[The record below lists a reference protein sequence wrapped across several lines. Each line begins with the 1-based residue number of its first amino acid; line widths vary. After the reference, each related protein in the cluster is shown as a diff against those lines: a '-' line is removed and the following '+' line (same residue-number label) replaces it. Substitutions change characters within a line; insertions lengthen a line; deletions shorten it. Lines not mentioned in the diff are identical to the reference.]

1 MAQIQPDVIKR
12 SVTRDESEQAGMS
25 HYWIAPLSFG
35 AGAGLVSL
43 PYEPPAYWT
52 RERDL
57 ALRDA
62 YRRGAQWASAVNI
75 AVTRVT
81 VSGYELDGDVGLR
94 VRRARELIG
103 SGWIDAV
110 QKLAMDYVTT
120 DNGGFWEIVRATQ
133 AYGSRALGIVPLS
146 SLRCIRTGD
155 PDMPVIYVDRLGH
168 YHEMK
173 AHQVVSF
180 SDMPDDDYF
189 GVGLSA
195 TSRAW
200 DAIYEDM
207 AVSAYF
213 KEKATGRRPLALYF
227 MSGMG
232 DNAIE
237 QTLKTAQEDASRR
250 GMLSFM
256 GAAIKGNPNNVPLS
270 LVTVPLASLP
280 DNFDQV
286 KHEELSDIKFAAA
299 LGIDPSDLNPRLIG
313 NRQLGAGSQAQ
324 VLDDKQDSK
333 GLIGLRQKIA
343 AFLNDTETWH
353 PLPGGVTF
361 AWSERDLK
369 DQQAKAGIAQ
379 TRAATRAAQIASG
392 EITPDEARQL
402 AVDAGDIPQSFIP
415 VDKTDEETLT
425 DEDKADSGQLPEATP
440 AEQPEPAVQRT
451 QGTPMPSNVQPSVKL
466 AELNAPL
473 HQIIAVGG
481 VHTKERHTGAM
492 VALYPPQSQA
502 LAISAGL
509 DAVTWPQGAKATL
522 PDEMHITLAFLGEAA
537 SIDELRRREMAAK
550 AEQMLK
556 AVPEA
561 ARFNGIARFN
571 GSAEDGDAIVVLLS
585 NANLNTLAA
594 AARREIG
601 DESDHPFLAHM
612 TLAYIPKDAPTPTVP
627 PPFEA
632 LRIDRLSLVFADE
645 AFAEWKL
652 KSGVALPKD
661 SPHQTGASAPAAALK
676 AASGATVLAR
686 ILPSPAREPDN
697 RKEAIA
703 YWREVTK
710 SLDDI
715 GGAWQTWAR
724 SYAPTDRGELHDSI
738 TYEITGRNSPTA
750 TLKLIAGN
758 RERPE
763 VAIRAVLYGRRGFG
777 PKRAKALRFMVGGE
791 TVFARKVKGA
801 LANDWLS
808 RSLKEIAPA
817 MREVENN
824 LASLTVN
831 SIDVSDVPGAIKRTR
846 LSQIKAPATVKRT

>member
-1 MAQIQPDVIKR
+1 MA
-12 SVTRDESEQAGMS
+12 
-25 HYWIAPLSFG
+25 HFWIAPLSFG
-35 AGAGLVSL
+35 SGAGLVSL
-43 PYEPPAYWT
+43 PYEPPVYWS

-75 AVTRVT
+75 AVTRVS
-81 VSGYELDGDVGLR
+81 VAGYELDGDVGLR
-94 VRRARELIG
+94 VRRAREMLG
-103 SGWIDAV
+103 SAWIDAV

-120 DNGGFWEIVRATQ
+120 DNGGFWEIVRATK
-133 AYGSRALGIVPLS
+133 AYGSRVLGIVPLS
-146 SLRCIRTGD
+146 SIRCIRTGD
-155 PDMPVIYVDRLGH
+155 AERPVVYVDRMGR
-168 YHEMK
+168 YHELR

-180 SDMPDDDYF
+180 ADMPDEDYF

-227 MSGMG
+227 MTGMG
-232 DNAIE
+232 DQSIE
-237 QTLKTAQEDASRR
+237 DTLKTAQEDASRK
-250 GMLSFM
+250 GLLSFM
-256 GAAIKGNPNNVPLS
+256 GAAIKGNPNNVPLN

-280 DNFDQV
+280 DGFNQQQ
-286 KHEELSDIKFAAA
+286 HEELRDIKFAAA

-313 NRQLGAGSQAQ
+313 NRQLGAGAQAQ
-324 VLDDKQDSK
+324 ILDDKQDSK

-379 TRAATRAAQIASG
+379 VRAATRAAQIQSG
-392 EITPDEARQL
+392 EINTMEARQL

-440 AEQPEPAVQRT
+440 EVQST
-451 QGTPMPSNVQPSVKL
+451 QGTPAPTTVQPAVKL
-466 AELNAPL
+466 AELRTPL
-473 HQIIAVGG
+473 HEVVAYGG
-481 VHTKERHTGAM
+481 ISTKEQHTGAM

-509 DAVTWPQGAKATL
+509 DAVTWPLDAKVTM
-522 PDEMHITLAFLGEAA
+522 PDEMHITLAYLGEAA
-537 SIDELRRREMAAK
+537 SIDEARRREMSAK
-550 AEQMLK
+550 AEEMLRD
-556 AVPEA
+556 VPEA
-561 ARFNGIARFN
+561 VRFNGVARFN
-571 GSAEDGDAIVVLLS
+571 GSEADGDAIVVLLS
-585 NANLNTLAA
+585 SSILNALAA
-594 AARREIG
+594 KVRREIG
-601 DESDHPFLAHM
+601 DASEHPFLAHM

-627 PPFEA
+627 PLFEA
-632 LRIDRLSLVFADE
+632 LRIDTLSLVFADE
-645 AFAEWKL
+645 VFAEWKL
-652 KSGVALPKD
+652 KSGVALPKAD
-661 SPHQTGASAPAAALK
+661 APAAALK
-676 AASGATVLAR
+676 AARGATVLAR
-686 ILPSPAREPDN
+686 VIPSPTGEPAG
-697 RKEAIA
+697 RAAAMA
-703 YWREVTK
+703 YWREATK
-710 SLDDI
+710 LLE
-715 GGAWQTWAR
+715 GLGKAWKESAR
-724 SYAPTDRGELHDSI
+724 TLAPSDKGELRESI
-738 TYEITGRNSPTA
+738 DYEITSRNTPTVA
-750 TLKLIAGN
+750 LKLLAGN
-758 RERPE
+758 KERPE

-777 PKRAKALRFMVGGE
+777 PKRAKALRFTIGGE

-808 RSLKEIAPA
+808 KSLKEIAPQ
-817 MREVENN
+817 MREVERA
-824 LASLTVN
+824 LASVTVN

-846 LSQIKAPATVKRT
+846 QSQIQAPKTPKRKRK

>member
-1 MAQIQPDVIKR
+1 MAQIQPDVLKR
-12 SVTRDESEQAGMS
+12 SVTRDETEQMSGMS
-25 HYWIAPLSFG
+25 HFWIAPLSFG

-43 PYEPPAYWT
+43 PYEPPPYWS

-57 ALRDA
+57 ALRNA

-75 AVTRVT
+75 AVTRVS
-81 VSGYELDGDVGLR
+81 VAGYELDGDVGLR
-94 VRRARELIG
+94 VRRAREILG
-103 SGWIDAV
+103 SSWIDLV
-110 QKLAMDYVTT
+110 QRCAMDYVTT

-133 AYGSRALGIVPLS
+133 AYGSRVLGLVPLS
-146 SLRCIRTGD
+146 SIRCIRTGD
-155 PDMPVIYVDRLGH
+155 PDTPVIYVDRMGK
-168 YHEMK
+168 YHEMR
-173 AHQVVSF
+173 AHQVVGF
-180 SDMPDDDYF
+180 SDMPDEDFYD
-189 GVGLSA
+189 VGLSA

-213 KEKATGRRPLALYF
+213 KEKATGRRPLAIHF

-232 DNAIE
+232 DGAIE
-237 QTLKTAQEDASRR
+237 QVLKTAQEDASRK
-250 GMLSFM
+250 GLLSFM

-280 DNFDQV
+280 DGFDQQ
-286 KHEELSDIKFAAA
+286 KHEELRDIKFAAA

-324 VLDDKQDSK
+324 VLDEKQDSK

-343 AFLNDTETWH
+343 AFMNDTEVWH

-379 TRAATRAAQIASG
+379 VRAATRAAQIASG
-392 EITPDEARQL
+392 EIDTVEARQL

-425 DEDKADSGQLPEATP
+425 DEDKADSGALPEATP
-440 AEQPEPAVQRT
+440 AQQAQPDQPVQRT
-451 QGTPMPSNVQPSVKL
+451 AGTPMPSNMQPSVKMVKL
-466 AELNAPL
+466 
-473 HQIIAVGG
+473 
-481 VHTKERHTGAM
+481 KEQHTGAM

-509 DAVTWPQGAKATL
+509 DAVTWPPDAKVTL
-522 PDEMHITLAFLGEAA
+522 PSEMHITLAFLGEAA
-537 SIDELRRREMAAK
+537 SIDEARRRGMAAK
-550 AEQMLK
+550 AEQMLQ
-556 AVPEA
+556 AVPA
-561 ARFNGIARFN
+561 ALRFNGVARFN
-571 GSAEDGDAIVVLLS
+571 GSEEEGDAIVVLLS

-594 AARREIG
+594 NVRREIG
-601 DESDHPFLAHM
+601 NESDHPFLPHM

-627 PPFEA
+627 PLFEA

-652 KSGVALPKD
+652 SSGVALPKD
-661 SPHQTGASAPAAALK
+661 SAPAAALK
-676 AASGATVLAR
+676 AARGATTLAR
-686 ILPSPAREPDN
+686 IIPSPTGEPAG
-697 RKEAIA
+697 RKAASA

-710 SLDDI
+710 ALDDL
-715 GGAWQTWAR
+715 GDTWRTWAR
-724 SYAPTDRGELHDSI
+724 SYVSTDTGETRDSI
-738 TYEITGRNSPTA
+738 DYQIKGRNGPAA
-750 TLKLIAGN
+750 TLHLIAGN
-758 RERPE
+758 KERPE

-777 PKRAKALRFMVGGE
+777 PKRAKALRFSIGGQ
-791 TVFARKVKGA
+791 TIFARKVRGA

-808 RSLKEIAPA
+808 KSLKEIAPK
-817 MREVENN
+817 MREVEKK
-824 LASLTVN
+824 LASLSVN
-831 SIDVSDVPGAIKRTR
+831 SIEVSDIPGAIKRTR
-846 LSQIKAPATVKRT
+846 LSQIKAPATPKRKRK